1 MGSNSHL
8 VLILEIDAGGDPISG
23 RVRDD
28 ARSMEEEFG
37 GWLGLAKALERMLE
51 AKPPPSHGGPATDLH

>member
-1 MGSNSHL
+1 MMRSKSHL
-8 VLILEIDAGGDPISG
+8 VLILEIDTSGDPISG
-23 RVRDD
+23 RLRDD

-51 AKPPPSHGGPATDLH
+51 